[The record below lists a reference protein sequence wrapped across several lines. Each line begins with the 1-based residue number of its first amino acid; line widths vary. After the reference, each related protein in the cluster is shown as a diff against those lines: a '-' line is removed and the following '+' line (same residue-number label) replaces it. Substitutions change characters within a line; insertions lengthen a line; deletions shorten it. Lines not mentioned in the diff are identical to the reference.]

1 MDQWSDSF
9 VFQRSLIYSLKL
21 FSRLWV
27 LLFGVIYIVKK
38 KPKKKNLLDFEK
50 QIKYTNIRD
59 ADQQMTSDI

>member
-27 LLFGVIYIVKK
+27 LLFEVIYIVKK